1 MPLCSFYAST
11 SVPVVKPQQ
20 SVASSKSPSTA
31 AASVAT
37 TVPMRSAAA
46 ATATVTTAVPTA
58 SPALSLHLPELPS
71 QVKDKML
78 SLELM
83 GVDYGGA
90 LELNPAL
97 RDAAPESIH
106 AVVSFLQSRG
116 LQFKDLGR
124 VFGMC
129 PSVLTAG
136 VRADL
141 RPVFAFL
148 SEDLG
153 VPESAHRRVVIKCPR
168 VLACSVRDQLRPALI
183 YLRRLGFR
191 DSRALALQDPILLV
205 SSVERTLAPKLEF
218 LAGLGM
224 SRDDAVAM
232 VLRCPALFTF
242 SIKRNYRPKFEYLV
256 DAMGG
261 GVEDVKAFPQYF
273 AFSLEK
279 RIAPRH
285 RAAEDAGVA
294 LPLPDMLKA
303 TDVEFREMLDKEREL
318 LQEQTATRD

>member
-11 SVPVVKPQQ
+11 SLPVAKPQQ
-20 SVASSKSPSTA
+20 SVASSNKPHSTA

-37 TVPMRSAAA
+37 TAPTRS
-46 ATATVTTAVPTA
+46 ATATVSTATA
-58 SPALSLHLPELPS
+58 ALSLHLPELPS
-71 QVKDKML
+71 QVKDKIL

-83 GVDYGGA
+83 GVDYGRA
-90 LELNPAL
+90 LELNPSL

-116 LQFKDLGR
+116 LHFKDLGR

-129 PSVLTAG
+129 PSVLTAS

-153 VPESAHRRVVIKCPR
+153 VPESAHRRVVVKCPR

-191 DSRALALQDPILLV
+191 DTRVLALQDPILLV
-205 SSVERTLAPKLEF
+205 SSVERTLAPKLQF

-242 SIKRNYRPKFEYLV
+242 SIERNYRPKFEYLV
-256 DAMGG
+256 EAMGC
-261 GVEDVKAFPQYF
+261 GVEDIKAFPQFF

-285 RAAEDAGVA
+285 RAVEEAGVTM
-294 LPLPDMLKA
+294 PLPDMLKA
-303 TDVEFREMLDKEREL
+303 TDEEFTEMLEKEQRLRE
-318 LQEQTATRD
+318 QAAATD

>member
-37 TVPMRSAAA
+37 TVPMSSVAA
-46 ATATVTTAVPTA
+46 ATVTTAVPTA

-71 QVKDKML
+71 QVKDKIL

-83 GVDYGGA
+83 GVDYGRA

-129 PSVLTAG
+129 PSVLTAS

-242 SIKRNYRPKFEYLV
+242 SIERNYRPKFEYLV

-303 TDVEFREMLDKEREL
+303 TDEEFREMLDKEREL
-318 LQEQTATRD
+318 LQEQTATTD

>member
-11 SVPVVKPQQ
+11 SLPVAKPQQ
-20 SVASSKSPSTA
+20 SIASSKTQSAA

-37 TVPMRSAAA
+37 TVPARSAASS
-46 ATATVTTAVPTA
+46 TTTTA
-58 SPALSLHLPELPS
+58 ALSLHLPELPS
-71 QVKDKML
+71 RVKDKIL

-83 GVDYGGA
+83 GVDYGRA

-129 PSVLTAG
+129 PSVLTAS
-136 VRADL
+136 VRAHL

-148 SEDLG
+148 SDDLG
-153 VPESAHRRVVIKCPR
+153 VPETAHRRVVIKCPR
-168 VLACSVRDQLRPALI
+168 VLGCSVRDQLRPALI

-191 DSRALALQDPILLV
+191 DGRALALQDPILLV
-205 SSVERTLAPKLEF
+205 SSVERTLAPKLEY

-224 SRDDAVAM
+224 SRDDAIAM

-242 SIKRNYRPKFEYLV
+242 SIERNYKPKFEYLV
-256 DAMGG
+256 EAMGG

-285 RAAEDAGVA
+285 RAAEEAGVA

-303 TDVEFREMLDKEREL
+303 TDEEFAEMIAKEKS
-318 LQEQTATRD
+318 LQEQRATTG

>member
-1 MPLCSFYAST
+1 MVLCSFYAST
-11 SVPVVKPQQ
+11 SLPVAKLQQ
-20 SVASSKSPSTA
+20 SFPSSKSPSTVA
-31 AASVAT
+31 ATAVT
-37 TVPMRSAAA
+37 TVPAQ
-46 ATATVTTAVPTA
+46 TVTTTTTA
-58 SPALSLHLPELPS
+58 STAAAALSLHLPELPS
-71 QVKDKML
+71 QVKDKIL

-83 GVDYGGA
+83 GVDYGRA
-90 LELNPAL
+90 LGLNPAL
-97 RDAAPESIH
+97 RDAPPESIH
-106 AVVSFLQSRG
+106 AVVTFLQSRG

-129 PSVLTAG
+129 PSVLTAS

-153 VPESAHRRVVIKCPR
+153 VPESAHRRVIVKCPR

-191 DSRALALQDPILLV
+191 DNRALALQDPILLV
-205 SSVERTLAPKLEF
+205 SSVERTMAPKLEF

-232 VLRCPALFTF
+232 TLRCPALFTF
-242 SIKRNYRPKFEYLV
+242 SIERNYKPKYEYLV
-256 DAMGG
+256 AEMGG
-261 GVEDVKAFPQYF
+261 GVEDIKAFPQYF

-279 RIAPRH
+279 RIVPRH
-285 RAAEDAGVA
+285 RAAAEAGVA

-303 TDVEFREMLDKEREL
+303 TDEEFREMLEKEQK
-318 LQEQTATRD
+318 LQEQATTD

>member
-37 TVPMRSAAA
+37 IVPMRSA

-71 QVKDKML
+71 Q
-78 SLELM
+78 
-83 GVDYGGA
+83 
-90 LELNPAL
+90 
-97 RDAAPESIH
+97 
-106 AVVSFLQSRG
+106 
-116 LQFKDLGR
+116 FKDLGR

-129 PSVLTAG
+129 LSVLTAS

-224 SRDDAVAM
+224 SRDDAIAM

-256 DAMGG
+256 DAMDG

-285 RAAEDAGVA
+285 RTAEDAGVA

-318 LQEQTATRD
+318 LQEQTATTD